1 MATSI
6 STPFAA
12 AEQMLGTSL
21 VAAMANA
28 VLTITSG
35 SAAGTPMPA
44 VFSQPVVEGLGGL
57 RMHGREP
64 TALVPTASLAADV
77 QQGSAVQVQYLGAT
91 TAWQVQRRTDTPE
104 AGDTQLDLE
113 QPA

>member
-28 VLTITSG
+28 VLTVTSG
-35 SAAGTPMPA
+35 AGAGADMPA
-44 VFSQPVVEGLGGL
+44 VYSRPLVDGLGGL
-57 RMHGREP
+57 RMPGREP
-64 TALVPTASLAADV
+64 TALVPTAGLAADV
-77 QQGSAVQVQYLGAT
+77 QQGSAVQVQYLGVT
-91 TAWQVQRRTDTPE
+91 TSWHVQRRIDTPE
-104 AGDTQLDLE
+104 SGDTQLDLE